1 MNDHDVKKRIM
12 ELMEPINRQIMM
24 CDDREDL
31 LMLASCMLVSVKDL
45 FDNEIGVEGRKK
57 MFKEYV

>member
-1 MNDHDVKKRIM
+1 MNDHDVKKRMM

-24 CDDREDL
+24 CDNREDL

>member
-1 MNDHDVKKRIM
+1 MNNHDVKKRMM

-24 CDDREDL
+24 CDNREEL

>member
-1 MNDHDVKKRIM
+1 MNDHDVKKRMM

>member
-1 MNDHDVKKRIM
+1 MNDHDVKKRMM

-31 LMLASCMLVSVKDL
+31 LMLASSMMILVKDL
-45 FDNEIGVEGRKK
+45 FDNEIGEEGRKL
-57 MFKEYV
+57 MFKDLV

>member
-1 MNDHDVKKRIM
+1 MNDHDVKKRMM

-24 CDDREDL
+24 CDNREEL